1 MFQIKVGKDYILLFF
16 AVIVFEYA
24 HALAIVDVIAEL
36 DQVGIAIADGKTTA
50 ENISSDDRLA
60 LNRHIIFTLKNIL
73 NLFLA

>member
-16 AVIVFEYA
+16 AVLVFEYA

-36 DQVGIAIADGKTTA
+36 DQVHQIAL
-50 ENISSDDRLA
+50 DRLA